1 MGSKPITARAAAK
14 VYANSV
20 AKSNGTP
27 AAGTLVNVGGQ
38 AAKAGAPKIEN
49 YYTGGNEMLIKGA
62 SRVVGSMPGEKM
74 SDEAWK
80 KYLAS
85 ETEEQKAARYKREEE
100 AGVRVT
106 EQDKTESTPGY
117 TTTITSQEATPIE
130 ETRDTYKP
138 WEQRQAA
145 RAQKVAGRLYR
156 QAERR
161 FSKGRITEAERDA
174 AKARLDAATG
184 AAMAGRNIM
193 RSTTYTAPKSGKGLQ
208 EFEGGPRVNVTLDPV
223 SLTADP
229 TNLRQT
235 TAAGREKVSV
245 ADTGLASS
253 TPDAF
258 RQMRGVNP
266 LDEKQPGISKKTA
279 KSPIYKMGG
288 YGSKTYKK

>member
-27 AAGTLVNVGGQ
+27 SAGTLVNVGGQ
-38 AAKAGAPKIEN
+38 AAKAGAPRIES
-49 YYTGGNEMLIKGA
+49 YYTGGNEALIKGA
-62 SRVVGSMPGEKM
+62 SRVTGSMPGEKM
-74 SDEAWK
+74 SDAAWK
-80 KYLAS
+80 KYLAN
-85 ETEEQKAARYKREEE
+85 ETEEQKAARHKREEQ

-106 EQDKTESTPGY
+106 EQDRSQSTPGY
-117 TTTITSQEATPIE
+117 TTEIISQDATPVE

-161 FSKGRITEAERDA
+161 FSRGKITEQERDA

-184 AAMAGRNIM
+184 AAMAGRNVM
-193 RSTTYTAPKSGKGLQ
+193 QSRTYTAPKSGKGLQ
-208 EFEGGPRVNVTLDPV
+208 EFDGGPRINVTLDPIN
-223 SLTADP
+223 LTADP
-229 TNLRQT
+229 SNLRQT
-235 TAAGREKVSV
+235 TAAGREEVSV
-245 ADTGLASS
+245 ADTGLSSS

-258 RQMRGVNP
+258 RQARGANP
-266 LDEKQPGISKKTA
+266 LEEKQAGISKKNA

-288 YGSKTYKK
+288 FGSKTYKK

>member
-20 AKSNGTP
+20 AKENGTP

-38 AAKAGAPKIEN
+38 ASKAGAPKIES
-49 YYTGGNEMLIKGA
+49 YYTGGSEVLIKGA
-62 SRVVGSMPGEKM
+62 GGKSMRQAYDDALKLG
-74 SDEAWK
+74 W
-80 KYLAS
+80 
-85 ETEEQKAARYKREEE
+85 REEDE
-100 AGVRVT
+100 SFEDYKKRAEKDPNYGKGGT
-106 EQDKTESTPGY
+106 PDKIESTPGY

-184 AAMAGRNIM
+184 AAMAGRNVM

-208 EFEGGPRVNVTLDPV
+208 EFDGGPRINVTLDPV

-229 TNLRQT
+229 SNLRQT
-235 TAAGREKVSV
+235 TPGGREKVFV

-266 LDEKQPGISKKTA
+266 LEEKQSGISKKTA

-288 YGSKTYKK
+288 YGSKTYKN